1 MIENQ
6 EQLAATLAYIAQWAD
21 KLEGMRQYE
30 LQAGNGLFPTLAAG
44 PLSEI
49 RKSLELARDYA
60 NREAAQSKSAAERER
75 QASQN
80 DFATAVLRIP
90 QATADSV

>member
-30 LQAGNGLFPTLAAG
+30 LQTGNGLFPTLAAG
-44 PLSEI
+44 PLAEI
-49 RKSLELARDYA
+49 RKSLELAHAYA
-60 NREAAQSKSAAERER
+60 NR
-75 QASQN
+75 
-80 DFATAVLRIP
+80 
-90 QATADSV
+90 DSTTQTPSLENAGKFK

>member
-21 KLEGMRQYE
+21 KLEGMQQYE
-30 LQAGNGLFPTLAAG
+30 LQTGNGLFPTLAAG

-49 RKSLELARDYA
+49 RQSLELARDYA
-60 NREAAQSKSAAERER
+60 NREAAAPGPALENAR

-80 DFATAVLRIP
+80 DFATAALRNP
-90 QATADSV
+90 QATADIS

>member
-30 LQAGNGLFPTLAAG
+30 LQTGNGLFPTLAAG

-49 RKSLELARDYA
+49 RKSLELAYTYA
-60 NREAAQSKSAAERER
+60 NRESAASKPVAENAS

-80 DFATAVLRIP
+80 DFATAVVRVP
-90 QATADSV
+90 QTTADSS